1 MLQCYQSSKIYE
13 NVAVSAINVK
23 GNKEKMKLHR
33 LTREEKSETV
43 EVLTSAFHD
52 YPVMR
57 FVLKTNGAEYVT
69 QLKTLMEFYC
79 EARLAK
85 DRPVLGIRNEDALVA
100 VALIDETS
108 LKPWQEMQT
117 ELIRLKEIIGEDAYS
132 RLELYEMMSS
142 RAEPATP
149 HHFLGM
155 IAVRREHQGKG
166 YSRLLL
172 EAVKQMS
179 AEDPQSSGVCLST
192 EDPENVR
199 LYEHFGY
206 RIIAEIDIQELHSWC
221 MFLSTEPKT
230 PPVLPSILFA
240 LLSLCW
246 F

>member
-1 MLQCYQSSKIYE
+1 MKIE
-13 NVAVSAINVK
+13 
-23 GNKEKMKLHR
+23 R
-33 LTREEKSETV
+33 LTRKEKNEAV

-57 FVLKTNGAEYVT
+57 FVLKTKGEEYAT
-69 QLKTLMEFYC
+69 QLKALMEFYC

-85 DRPVLGIRNEDALVA
+85 DRPVIGIRNEDALVA
-100 VALIDETS
+100 VALVDETS
-108 LKPWQEMQT
+108 LKPWAEMQS
-117 ELIRLKEIIGEDAYS
+117 ELIRLKSIIGEGAYS
-132 RLELYEMMSS
+132 RLELYEKMSS
-142 RAEPATP
+142 RGEPATP

-155 IAVRREHQGKG
+155 IAVRPEYQGKG
-166 YSRLLL
+166 YARVLMD
-172 EAVKQMS
+172 AVEQIS
-179 AEDPQSSGVCLST
+179 VADSHSSGVCLST

-206 RIIAEIDIQELHSWC
+206 QVIAEIDIEELHSWC

>member
-1 MLQCYQSSKIYE
+1 
-13 NVAVSAINVK
+13 
-23 GNKEKMKLHR
+23 MKLDR
-33 LTREEKSETV
+33 LTRTEKSEAV
-43 EVLTSAFHD
+43 EVLTSAFQD

-57 FVLKTNGAEYVT
+57 FVLKTKGEEYAA
-69 QLKTLMEFYC
+69 QLKAIMEFYC
-79 EARLAK
+79 EARLVK
-85 DRPVLGIRNEDALVA
+85 ERPVLGIRNEHSLVA

-108 LKPWQEMQT
+108 LKPWEEMQT
-117 ELIRLKEIIGEDAYS
+117 ELIRLKEIIGQDAYS
-132 RLELYEMMSS
+132 RLELYEKLSS
-142 RAEPATP
+142 KAEPVTP

-172 EAVKQMS
+172 ESVKQMS

-206 RIIAEIDIQELHSWC
+206 RVIAEIDIEELHSWC